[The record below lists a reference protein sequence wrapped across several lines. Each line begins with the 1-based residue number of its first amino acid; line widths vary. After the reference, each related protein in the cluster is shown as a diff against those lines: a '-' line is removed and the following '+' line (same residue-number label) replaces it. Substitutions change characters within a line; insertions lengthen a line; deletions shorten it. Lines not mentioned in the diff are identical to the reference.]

1 MTERDL
7 YRGEMQSRLAALRA
21 LCKTVEPRPRRGTNL
36 HIHTNESFSVFRSP
50 TEAVWQ
56 AVQEGVAVL
65 GINDHYTIAGHK
77 EFRKACKAA
86 RIPATFSMEAVAM
99 DREAEVR
106 GELTND
112 PGNPGRTYLCAK
124 GVTRV
129 PPDDSPAMKNLLRM
143 RAALEQRNRE
153 MTDKVRKL
161 FRERMNVEG
170 PTWDDVLGLTPRG
183 NATERHISKAV
194 LLRLREAAGTT
205 GSALIDL
212 VARLCEAEPGSD
224 DDASLQNLIRSKLL
238 KAGGPCF
245 VQESPDAFLSIEDMR
260 DLFLA
265 FGAIPTYPVLANP
278 ITERERD
285 IAALTARL
293 EATNIFALEVIP
305 HRNTKERLAEVID
318 TAKERHWP
326 VFNGTEHNT
335 PERRPMLAP
344 LSLDPDFLPWFDGS
358 AAVLLGHHALVA
370 RGEPRFVNDDGTPT
384 ISDAQERLNHFGC
397 TGMAVWKE
405 IEAGAARQGGEP

>member
-7 YRGEMQSRLAALRA
+7 YRGELDSRLAALRA

-56 AVQEGVAVL
+56 AVREGVAVL
-65 GINDHYTIAGHK
+65 GINDHYTIAGHE
-77 EFRKACKAA
+77 EFRKACEAA

-99 DREAEVR
+99 DREAEAR

-129 PPDDSPAMKNLLRM
+129 PPDDSPAMKNLSRM
-143 RAALEQRNRE
+143 RAELEQRNRE

-194 LLRLREAAGTT
+194 LLRLREVAGTT
-205 GSALIDL
+205 GSALTDL

-245 VQESPDAFLSIEDMR
+245 VQESPDAFLAIEDMR

-285 IAALTARL
+285 IAALLDRL
-293 EATNIFALEVIP
+293 EAMNIFTLEVIP

-344 LSLDPDFLPWFDGS
+344 LSLDPDFLPWFERS

-370 RGEPRFVNDDGTPT
+370 RGEPGFVNNAGTPT
-384 ISDAQERLNHFGC
+384 IRDAPERLDHLGC
-397 TGMAVWKE
+397 VGWQVWQE
-405 IEAGAARQGGEP
+405 IQAQAEV